1 MTSEQI
7 IALVATGESETLEFK
22 ETTRRRREAAQTMCA
37 MLNHRGGRVL
47 FGVTPEGSAIG
58 QQVSDHTLEE
68 VSAEIQEIEPPV
80 FPVVERVPVED
91 GREVVVVNVNQG
103 PMKPYNYRG
112 IAYRRVG
119 NTNLKMSPDE
129 YNF

>member
-1 MTSEQI
+1 MTPEQI
-7 IALVATGESETLEFK
+7 IAIVATGESDTLEFK
-22 ETTRRRREAAQTMCA
+22 ETTGRRREAAQTMCA

-47 FGVTPEGSAIG
+47 FGVTPEGYAAG

-80 FPVVERVPVED
+80 FPVVERVPLED
-91 GREVVVVNVNQG
+91 GREVVVVSVNQG

-112 IAYRRVG
+112 IAYRCRASV
-119 NTNLKMSPDE
+119 
-129 YNF
+129 